1 MVSEVVVRLDFDRQI
16 VLGGQFFVWVS
27 CATIL
32 DLFMQTL
39 IVLLAL
45 GSRHISG
52 VDLRLGVLKRVPF
65 REALPTIAT
74 AFTYADSSVS

>member
-1 MVSEVVVRLDFDRQI
+1 MSRGKEYSIVDWAGDAAGLVSEVVVRLDFDHQI

-52 VDLRLGVLKRVPF
+52 VDLRLG
-65 REALPTIAT
+65 TC
-74 AFTYADSSVS
+74 